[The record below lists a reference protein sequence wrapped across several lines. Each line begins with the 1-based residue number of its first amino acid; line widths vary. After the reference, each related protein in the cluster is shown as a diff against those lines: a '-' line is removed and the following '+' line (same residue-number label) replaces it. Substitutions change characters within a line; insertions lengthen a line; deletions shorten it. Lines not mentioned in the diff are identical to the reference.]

1 MDRCTFLRHLQ
12 ESRLFSEQEI
22 DAVTARFP
30 ESDQAR
36 VLARALI
43 DQGLLTRFQ
52 ARLLLN
58 GKCNK
63 LVLGQYH
70 LLDFLGRGATGRVFK
85 AMHAAM
91 RRIVAVKVIS
101 SRMLTADDDLNLFRR
116 EIRAAAQLQHPNI
129 IAAYDADQAK
139 GMHFLVMEYVE
150 GPDLRELLK
159 NQGPLPISLVCELMR
174 QAAQALQYAHEK
186 GIVHRDIKPANLL
199 VTQLACFPGLAGSAE
214 SGAETPSSPAL
225 PPVLKVADFGL
236 ARLHSVTTS
245 SGADTIQAKTGSVM
259 GTIDYISPEQA
270 NDIHNV
276 DIRSDLYSL
285 GCTFYHLLA
294 GRVPFPSETA
304 MEKLVKHFMAE
315 PVALEELRPEVP
327 PAVASIVRRLMA
339 KDKAQRFQTSAEL
352 ACELAPWCG
361 GNRPETTA
369 AANLASPQKA
379 LSASQDSQ
387 NESIV
392 AQVCDRSAET
402 MIQDSSE
409 GETASI
415 DGALCEKWQQWTAII
430 AESLRCR
437 GSRHWI
443 NPQAFQ
449 ALQAELVQMC
459 RVRICAAE
467 GRQREFLQSLEGLV
481 KPWLTP
487 ETFMQMDMEIHVSL
501 LRLCQQAEQ
510 TLNDWV
516 NATRA
521 VTPNA
526 ETIAGG
532 FLGRFRK
539 RRDLL
544 DFQSK
549 IRKLFFE

>member
-1 MDRCTFLRHLQ
+1 LQ
-12 ESRLFSEQEI
+12 ESHLFSEQEI
-22 DAVTARFP
+22 DAATARFP

-36 VLARALI
+36 VIARALI
-43 DQGLLTRFQ
+43 DQGILTRFQ

-58 GKCNK
+58 GKGNK

-101 SRMLTADDDLNLFRR
+101 SRVLTAQDDLSLFRR
-116 EIRAAAQLQHPNI
+116 EIRAASQLQHPNI

-139 GMHFLVMEYVE
+139 GMHFFVMEYAE
-150 GPDLRELLK
+150 GLDLRVLLTK
-159 NQGPLPISLVCELMR
+159 HSPLPIDLVCELMR

-199 VTQLACFPGLAGSAE
+199 VTQLAGFVGLTGAAD
-214 SGAETPSSPAL
+214 SGAETTSPPAL
-225 PPVLKVADFGL
+225 TPVLKVADFGL
-236 ARLHSVTTS
+236 ARLHSAPTS
-245 SGADTIQAKTGSVM
+245 SGADTIKAKTGSLM

-270 NDIHNV
+270 NDFHAV

-294 GRVPFPSETA
+294 GRVPFPGETA
-304 MEKLVKHFMAE
+304 MEKLVKHFMVE
-315 PVALEELRPEVP
+315 PVALEEVRPEVP

-339 KDKAQRFQTSAEL
+339 KDMAQRFQTPAEL
-352 ACELAPWCG
+352 ACELASWDR
-361 GNRPETTA
+361 GNRPETAA
-369 AANLASPQKA
+369 AANLASPQQSA
-379 LSASQDSQ
+379 PASQDSR
-387 NESIV
+387 NERIV
-392 AQVCDRSAET
+392 VEVCDRSAET
-402 MIQDSSE
+402 MIQDSPE
-409 GETASI
+409 GKKPSI
-415 DGALCEKWQQWTAII
+415 DDALCDKWQQWTAII

-443 NPQAFQ
+443 NSQAFQ
-449 ALQAELVQMC
+449 ALQEELVQMC
-459 RVRICAAE
+459 RERICAAE
-467 GRQREFLQSLEGLV
+467 GRQREFLESLEGLV

-487 ETFMQMDMEIHVSL
+487 EAFMQMDMEIHVSL
-501 LRLCQQAEQ
+501 VRLCQQAEQ

-516 NATRA
+516 KATRA
-521 VTPNA
+521 VREDA
-526 ETIAGG
+526 ETPAGG
-532 FLGRFRK
+532 FLSRFRK

-544 DFQSK
+544 DFQAK
-549 IRKLFFE
+549 MRKLFFE